1 MCILQVQIS
10 KEHLQICELGILCS
24 DSWGKAVLFSSQLIS
39 TSYAAPLPQ
48 GNGRWVNPCGGSTPV
63 SGVSLN
69 LPTPPPKP
77 INTELTSLKLMAQTA
92 SSLSDEMT
100 YTIKPRIGS
109 SVAAELD
116 SHAPLEGFPD
126 TGASFTAGIKVE
138 EMLLKEVE
146 RLSKIGV
153 FLEQAGLDTYDYTDK
168 IEQLE
173 NKYVEMLCKMHIILK
188 GLKQEVTTVVS
199 RDIMLSEYRN
209 LHEIAHID
217 MRNYLII
224 RDAQRI
230 FVAVSEGVDAY
241 MEENNL

>member
-1 MCILQVQIS
+1 MDQLLVS
-10 KEHLQICELGILCS
+10 LS
-24 DSWGKAVLFSSQLIS
+24 VATAVLFSSQLIS
-39 TSYAAPLPQ
+39 PSYAAPLPQ
-48 GNGRWVNPCGGSTPV
+48 GDGRWVNPCAGSTPV
-63 SGVSLN
+63 SGITLN

-77 INTELTSLKLMAQTA
+77 INIELMSLKLMAQTA

-109 SVAAELD
+109 SVAAALD
-116 SHAPLEGFPD
+116 SHVPLDGFPD
-126 TGASFTAGIKVE
+126 TGASFTSGIKAE

-153 FLEQAGLDTYDYTDK
+153 FLEQARLDTYDYTDK

-188 GLKQEVTTVVS
+188 GLKQEVTTVAS
-199 RDIMLSEYRN
+199 RDIMPSDYRN
-209 LHEIAHID
+209 LHEIARID
-217 MRNYLII
+217 ARNYLII

-241 MEENNL
+241 LQENHS